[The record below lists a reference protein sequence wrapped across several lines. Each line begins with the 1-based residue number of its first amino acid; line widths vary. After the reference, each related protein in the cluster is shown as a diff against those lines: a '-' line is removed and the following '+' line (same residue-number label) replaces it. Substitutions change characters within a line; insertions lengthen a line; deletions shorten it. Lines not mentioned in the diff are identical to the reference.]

1 MGDTNSITGVHAN
14 VVYVC
19 DMYKSSDKRDDQ
31 CEGLHKS
38 IHRSLGFKKGM
49 SAASLD
55 INGIRAHT
63 KSGNS

>member
-1 MGDTNSITGVHAN
+1 MGENNSTTGVDAN

-19 DMYKSSDKRDDQ
+19 DMCKNSEQRDDQ
-31 CEGLHKS
+31 CEGLPKS